1 MTDTSSDRA
10 VYRSF
15 DNLYDATFQDVLSYC
30 RRRTR
35 TPEDANEATAETYLI
50 AWRKFAE
57 LQATAKPVAWLLAVA
72 RQVLLN
78 QRRSNDRR
86 DRLVNR
92 LQQQPRTLNVEI
104 SKQHE
109 HSEVVAA
116 VLKSLNNLDPLD
128 QEIIALAAFEG
139 LSYQEIAIVVNR
151 RSSTIKSR
159 IYRARKQLRL
169 ELNELGYMDSTNKNP
184 AQSGS
189 QDGRLMRERPR
200 A

>member
-10 VYRSF
+10 VRRSF

-151 RSSTIKSR
+151 RNSTIKSR

>member
-1 MTDTSSDRA
+1 MLLRSWMVGFGLLGCVVHRRSRHDAPSLRAIPWMTDTSSDRA

-151 RSSTIKSR
+151 TQQHHK
-159 IYRARKQLRL
+159 K
-169 ELNELGYMDSTNKNP
+169 
-184 AQSGS
+184 
-189 QDGRLMRERPR
+189 
-200 A
+200 